1 MTLSSVESAFSFIKN
16 DGRQLPYEV
25 SSNRISFFFCLAE
38 IGLART
44 TSGGGSGTKTP
55 SAAGGG

>member
-25 SSNRISFFFCLAE
+25 RLYGGVLIYLFALAFFHALP
-38 IGLART
+38 IY
-44 TSGGGSGTKTP
+44 KTVNIIN
-55 SAAGGG
+55 